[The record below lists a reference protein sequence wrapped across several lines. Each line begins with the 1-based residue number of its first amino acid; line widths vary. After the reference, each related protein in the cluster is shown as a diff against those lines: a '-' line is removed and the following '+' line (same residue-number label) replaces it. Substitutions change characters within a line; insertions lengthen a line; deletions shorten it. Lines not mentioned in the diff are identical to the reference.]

1 MTDQA
6 IYDDLFTLMTRY
18 LSDASVEAT
27 LGTVLAK
34 RGLSVDE
41 FTSEN
46 LPEVVAE
53 AMVGLRAFCRPERLP
68 QLMLEL
74 ADFCDVEE

>member
-1 MTDQA
+1 MTDRA
-6 IYDDLFTLMTRY
+6 VYDDLFALMTRY
-18 LSDASVEAT
+18 LSHASVEAT

-34 RGLSVDE
+34 RKLSAAAL
-41 FTSEN
+41 TSDV

-53 AMVGLRAFCRPERLP
+53 AMVGLRTFCRPDRLP

-74 ADFCDVEE
+74 ADFCDDEE